1 MYNTIRIE
9 KGLYNITGKTFTQAL
24 TDMDPDDAYVGT
36 SVEGLD
42 AFERQLKRFDIKV
55 NGEDCDRVEKFF
67 TTTETAV
74 LFPEFV
80 RRTIKAGL
88 DEASILGSIVC
99 AKSYTDGI
107 DYRGLTVEN
116 AGTTSGVSEAGQVP
130 VTSVRLS
137 TTASRLTK
145 FARRLS
151 CSFES
156 VRKQRIEAFAV
167 ILKNLGGEI
176 SRAIN
181 KAACDALSNGVVAS
195 TIAGKSM
202 TYAELS
208 SFWGSMNN
216 HDMTTIITTPSAIA
230 GLVSLDEMKY
240 VNSGDKGANIKT
252 PFGAEIVKCT
262 NLGSDIAIGIDRNC
276 ALEMIYG
283 SDVCVN
289 FDQLISTQCNEIS
302 ASILVG
308 FSKLSTDAVKTIK
321 TTN

>member
-1 MYNTIRIE
+1 MFNTIRIE

-24 TDMDPDDAYVGT
+24 SDLDPDEAYIGT
-36 SVEGLD
+36 NVEGLD

-55 NGEDCDRVEKFF
+55 NGEGCDRVEKFF

-80 RRTIKAGL
+80 RRTIKSGL

-99 AKSYTDGI
+99 AKSYTDGL
-107 DYRGLTVEN
+107 DFRGLTMESV
-116 AGTTSGVSEAGQVP
+116 GVTSGIAEAGEVP
-130 VTSVRLS
+130 VTNVRLS
-137 TTASRLTK
+137 TSASRLTK
-145 FARRLS
+145 YARRLS

-156 VRKQRIEAFAV
+156 IRKQRIESFAV

-181 KAACDALSNGVVAS
+181 KAACDALANGVSVG
-195 TIAGKSM
+195 TIAGNSM
-202 TYAELS
+202 TYGELS
-208 SFWGSMNN
+208 DFWGSMTN

-240 VNSGDKGANIKT
+240 VNSGDKIKT
-252 PFGAEIVKCT
+252 PFGVELIKCG
-262 NLGSDIAIGIDRNC
+262 NLGSNIALGIDNTA

-283 SDVCVN
+283 SDVEVN
-289 FDQLISTQCNEIS
+289 FDKLISTQCDEIS
-302 ASILVG
+302 ASIIVG
-308 FSKLSTDAVKTIK
+308 FSKLSDDAVKVIK
-321 TTN
+321 TAQN